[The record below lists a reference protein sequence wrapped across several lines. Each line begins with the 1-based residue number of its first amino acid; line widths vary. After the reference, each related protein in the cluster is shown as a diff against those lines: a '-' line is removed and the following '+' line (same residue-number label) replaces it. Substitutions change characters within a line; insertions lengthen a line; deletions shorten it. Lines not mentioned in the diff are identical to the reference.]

1 MKINDEVRLIYE
13 PPAEWVRRDLVGRI
27 VEVFHDG
34 REMYEVAFTD
44 DAGNL
49 LAEIAVTPEQIE
61 LLSSGPPPQ

>member
-1 MKINDEVRLIYE
+1 MKVNDQVRLIYE

-44 DAGNL
+44 EGGTL
-49 LAEIAVTPEQIE
+49 LAEIAVTPEQVE
-61 LLSSGPPPQ
+61 LLNPAA